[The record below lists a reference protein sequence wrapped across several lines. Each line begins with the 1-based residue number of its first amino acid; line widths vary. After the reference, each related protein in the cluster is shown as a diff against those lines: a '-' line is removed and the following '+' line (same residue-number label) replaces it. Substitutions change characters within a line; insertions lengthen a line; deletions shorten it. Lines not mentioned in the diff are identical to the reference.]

1 MKDDT
6 ANALSFREE
15 ASVTDLAAGEAL
27 LSVKHV
33 SKAFDEQWVLDD
45 VSVDVE
51 AGKTLVI
58 LGPSGSGKS
67 TLLRC
72 MNLLEPIDSGAIW
85 FNGNEI
91 SAQLDRAHLVRREL
105 SMVFQHFELFP
116 HLTALEN
123 IMLAPTRIKGINR
136 AEARDKAMELLR
148 KVRIQDKAMHYP
160 EQLSGGQQQRVA
172 IARALAMEPKL
183 MLFDEPTSALD
194 PEMVKEVLD
203 VMTSL
208 SDAGMTSVVV
218 THEMAFAREAAQR
231 VMFMEQGKI
240 VEDVDKDAFFSGN
253 VGQRAQLFMS
263 NML

>member
-1 MKDDT
+1 M
-6 ANALSFREE
+6 
-15 ASVTDLAAGEAL
+15 

-33 SKAFDEQWVLDD
+33 SKAFDDQWVLDN
-45 VSVDVE
+45 VSLDVE
-51 AGKTLVI
+51 VGKTQVI

-72 MNLLEPIDSGAIW
+72 MNLLEPIDAGAIW
-85 FNGNEI
+85 FSGQEI

-116 HLTALEN
+116 HLNALEN
-123 IMLAPTRIKGINR
+123 IMLAPTRIKGMSR
-136 AEARDKAMELLR
+136 VEAREKAMVLLE
-148 KVRIQDKAMHYP
+148 KVRIADKASLYP
-160 EQLSGGQQQRVA
+160 DQLSGGQQQRVA
-172 IARALAMEPKL
+172 IARALAMEPKV

-208 SDAGMTSVVV
+208 SEAGMTSVVV

-231 VMFMEQGKI
+231 VVFMEQGRI

-253 VGQRAQLFMS
+253 VGERAQLFMS